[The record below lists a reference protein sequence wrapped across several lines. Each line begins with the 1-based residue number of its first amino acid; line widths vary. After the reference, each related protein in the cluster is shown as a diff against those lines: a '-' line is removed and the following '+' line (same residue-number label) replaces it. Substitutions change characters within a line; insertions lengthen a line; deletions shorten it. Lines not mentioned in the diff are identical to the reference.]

1 MKRCLVVDDAS
12 VIRKV
17 SRVFLE
23 DYGYEVTEAESAQEA
38 LEACKSRAPDLIML
52 DWHMPGLS
60 AMEFLTALRVS
71 LSGKRPIIVY
81 CTTENDPADIS
92 RAFAAGADDYL
103 LKPFDRDTFMTKLQ
117 EISMAA

>member
-23 DYGYEVTEAESAQEA
+23 DYGYEVAEAESAQEA
-38 LEACKSRAPDLIML
+38 LNACKARVPDMILL
-52 DWHMPGLS
+52 DWHLPGLS
-60 AMEFLTALRVS
+60 AMEFLNALRVS

-103 LKPFDRDTFMTKLQ
+103 LKPFDRDTFMSKLQ
-117 EISMAA
+117 EVGMAA